1 MKRLIFAHI
10 NQLADTSNQVIY
22 LPTEAGLPILE
33 APRLEEN
40 VGSNE

>member
-1 MKRLIFAHI
+1 MKRLIF
-10 NQLADTSNQVIY
+10 TPCQVIY